1 MAAASNIVAFPGTS
15 APAPSP
21 IGKGKGPTVMR
32 SDLVEAA
39 SKVIT
44 EPPLLINLV
53 SRRVKQLNQ
62 GRSALVQV
70 EPRMGAADIA
80 LKEIIEGK
88 IAPEFPDGAGA

>member
-1 MAAASNIVAFPGTS
+1 
-15 APAPSP
+15 
-21 IGKGKGPTVMR
+21 MR

-39 SKVIT
+39 SKVIP
-44 EPPLLINLV
+44 EPPVLINLV

-70 EPRMGAADIA
+70 EPRMGSADIA

-88 IAPEFPDGAGA
+88 IAPEFLDGPVL

>member
-1 MAAASNIVAFPGTS
+1 MAAASNIVEFPGS
-15 APAPSP
+15 PSP
-21 IGKGKGPTVMR
+21 RPPERGQGTTVMR

-39 SKVIT
+39 SKIIP
-44 EPPLLINLV
+44 EPPVLINLV

-70 EPRMGAADIA
+70 EPRMGSADIA

-88 IAPEFPDGAGA
+88 IAPEFLEGTVI

>member
-1 MAAASNIVAFPGTS
+1 
-15 APAPSP
+15 
-21 IGKGKGPTVMR
+21 MR
-32 SDLVEAA
+32 SDLVEEA
-39 SKVIT
+39 SKVIS

-62 GRSALVQV
+62 GRSALVEV

-88 IAPEFPDGAGA
+88 ITPEFPDAEG

>member
-1 MAAASNIVAFPGTS
+1 MAADSKIVEFPGSTV
-15 APAPSP
+15 PRSP
-21 IGKGKGPTVMR
+21 VRGQGSTVMR

-39 SKVIT
+39 SQVIT

-62 GRSALVQV
+62 GRSPLVQV
-70 EPRMGAADIA
+70 EPRMGSADIA

-88 IAPEFPDGAGA
+88 IAPEFPEGQAS

>member
-1 MAAASNIVAFPGTS
+1 MAAASNIVAFPGSS
-15 APAPSP
+15 APLKPGRGHGS
-21 IGKGKGPTVMR
+21 TDMR

-44 EPPLLINLV
+44 EPPVLINMV

-62 GRSALVQV
+62 GRSALVEV
-70 EPRMGAADIA
+70 EPRMGSADIA

-88 IAPEFPDGAGA
+88 IVAEKPDGDA